1 MKKIAA
7 VTLLILVNT
16 ALSFIMYLLMV
27 LSLIECI
34 SPLMILLLFAGHI
47 FAAAVVQWIFERHR
61 FLSKPAFWLCAGVL
75 GLAASILLFAVGVNL
90 NPENEMGTNALLFY
104 FPFYAVAFCAVLGLV
119 LLIKRLFTRNR
130 PEKEKI

>member
-47 FAAAVVQWIFERHR
+47 SRRLLYRGYLKGTGSSASL
-61 FLSKPAFWLCAGVL
+61 LSGSA
-75 GLAASILLFAVGVNL
+75 
-90 NPENEMGTNALLFY
+90 PEF
-104 FPFYAVAFCAVLGLV
+104 
-119 LLIKRLFTRNR
+119 
-130 PEKEKI
+130 